1 MVCTLMIKYSV
12 SYYISGRNFPTVMS
26 KFLVPLLAFLALTS
40 LSSARGPITVKRVDF
55 NSLRDDW
62 RQMEVEL
69 SCSGNPSPEAKS
81 SRFVENV
88 KVKVYL
94 AYKLKGLTESGAPN
108 FDYYTAEVEI
118 IIMERGDDNN
128 LYFYLPGMIV
138 ERDQLPVD
146 PDYHYVEILIGGE
159 ALEPQ
164 KSAMS
169 SSISSQAILDAFIG
183 KADSEGAFND
193 HILMPVYYAPAGNLG
208 RISDLPVFLRRD
220 VRQ

>member
-1 MVCTLMIKYSV
+1 MY
-12 SYYISGRNFPTVMS
+12 
-26 KFLVPLLAFLALTS
+26 KFFIPLFAFFALIS
-40 LSSARGPITVKRVDF
+40 LSSAREPITVKRIDF
-55 NSLRDDW
+55 NSLRDNW
-62 RQMEVEL
+62 TQMEVQL
-69 SCSGNPSPEAKS
+69 SCAGNPSPEARDP
-81 SRFVENV
+81 RFVENV

-94 AYKLKGLTESGAPN
+94 AYKLKGKAESGAPN

-146 PDYHYVEILIGGE
+146 PDYYYVEIAIDGDE
-159 ALEPQ
+159 QAAQ

-169 SSISSQAILDAFIG
+169 SSISNQTILDSLLS
-183 KADSEGAFND
+183 KANSEGADND

>member
-1 MVCTLMIKYSV
+1 
-12 SYYISGRNFPTVMS
+12 MS
-26 KFLVPLLAFLALTS
+26 KFFIPLFAFLAFTS
-40 LSSARGPITVKRVDF
+40 LSSARESITVERIDF
-55 NSLRDDW
+55 NSLRDKW
-62 RQMEVEL
+62 TQMQVEL
-69 SCSGNPSPEAKS
+69 SCAGNDSAEARDP
-81 SRFVENV
+81 RFVENV

-94 AYKLKGLTESGAPN
+94 AYKLKGKAESGAPN

-146 PDYHYVEILIGGE
+146 PDYYYVEISIDGE
-159 ALEPQ
+159 GLAPQ
-164 KSAMS
+164 KGAMS
-169 SSISSQAILDAFIG
+169 RSISNPTILDSFLS
-183 KADSEGAFND
+183 KADSEGADND

-208 RISDLPVFLRRD
+208 RISDLPLFLRRD